1 MRLSIRVTAL
11 LLLSLT
17 LLGGCVSTPKSRPFN
32 ATAHAELQHVEVLP
46 MRPTELD
53 ILIVN
58 NPGHSFGLIGALIA
72 ESHLAPRRSWLK
84 EQVEAKQFDHVET
97 FRNAFAEAM
106 AREGYTLSW
115 PNGSVEA
122 DKPKVA
128 RNLWGIRKNY
138 PAPSEPAAQA
148 LLDVNFGFVGLAS
161 AGSTDGAPYRPTV
174 VLTARLMDASGT
186 TELFQEV
193 ITHNNVFPNAD
204 NTVQIS
210 PDPAHAYPDF
220 DALKAAGTV
229 PVDGL
234 EQAFRR
240 VAERLAQLLS
250 RA

>member
-1 MRLSIRVTAL
+1 MRLSARVTAL

-32 ATAHAELQHVEVLP
+32 AAAHAELKHVEVLP
-46 MRPTELD
+46 MRPTALD
-53 ILIVN
+53 VYIVN
-58 NPGHSFGLIGALIA
+58 NPGMSFGLIGGLIA
-72 ESHLAPRRSWLK
+72 EGHLATRRSWLK
-84 EQVEAKQFDHVET
+84 EQVEAKQFNHVET
-97 FRNAFAEAM
+97 FRSAFAEAM
-106 AREGYTLSW
+106 EREGYTVSW
-115 PNGSVEA
+115 PNGDVEVA
-122 DKPKVA
+122 KPKIP
-128 RNLWGIRKNY
+128 RNMWGIRKSY

-161 AGSTDGAPYRPTV
+161 AGSSDGAPYRPTV
-174 VLTARLMDASGT
+174 ILTARLMDASGK

-193 ITHNNVFPNAD
+193 ITHNNVFPNTGD
-204 NTVQIS
+204 TVQVS
-210 PDPAHAYPDF
+210 PDPTHAYPDF
-220 DALKAAGTV
+220 DALKAAGTA

>member
-1 MRLSIRVTAL
+1 MRLSPRVITL
-11 LLLSLT
+11 LLLSLS

-32 ATAHAELQHVEVLP
+32 AAAHADLKQIEVLP
-46 MRPTELD
+46 MRESSLD
-53 ILIVN
+53 VLIVN
-58 NPGHSFGLIGALIA
+58 NPGHSFGLIGALVA
-72 ESHLAPRRSWLK
+72 ESHLQPRRNWLK
-84 EQVEAKQFDHVET
+84 EQVAAKQFDHVET
-97 FRNAFAEAM
+97 FRNALAEAM
-106 AREGYTLSW
+106 EREGYTVSW

-122 DKPKVA
+122 AKPKIA
-128 RNLWGIRKNY
+128 RNMWGTRKSY

-161 AGSTDGAPYRPTV
+161 AGSSDGAPYRPTV
-174 VLTARLMDASGT
+174 ILTARLMDASGR

-193 ITHNNVFPNAD
+193 ITHNNVFPNTGS
-204 NTVQIS
+204 TVQIS

-220 DALKAAGTV
+220 DALKSAGTA
-229 PVDGL
+229 PVEGL